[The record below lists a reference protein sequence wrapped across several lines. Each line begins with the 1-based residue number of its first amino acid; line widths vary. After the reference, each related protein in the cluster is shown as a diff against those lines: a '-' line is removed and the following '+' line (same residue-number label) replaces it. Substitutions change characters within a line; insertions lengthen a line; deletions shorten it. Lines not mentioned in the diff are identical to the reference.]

1 MPRENWTHPR
11 RRATISKRRNAHHD
25 EHKAIKRASRTLG
38 RHIDKVQ
45 QDFDQIYT
53 DVMFLLQEA
62 PGSRYRSA
70 KCRLLSCNDIIETGG
85 YRINVNYLN
94 GEEKESPPA
103 MTSVLIMFL

>member
-1 MPRENWTHPR
+1 
-11 RRATISKRRNAHHD
+11 
-25 EHKAIKRASRTLG
+25 
-38 RHIDKVQ
+38 
-45 QDFDQIYT
+45 
-53 DVMFLLQEA
+53 MFLLQEA